1 MRIIDLIK
9 LADIDRQVEIVIKN
23 LEKYEKYF
31 SYKEEKIRNV
41 QEALIE
47 NLLNTEAKENNNDL
61 LVFEKCWDSLV
72 DDGPEEIID
81 VSFVKKDEL
90 REFFKNTGKIT
101 FPVIDTEKLEHDK
114 YTEEEL
120 IDIIDSIPELPQPY
134 SFIFSPWEDILG
146 AEVFVQSIEETE
158 MQECIY
164 QLLYELSFN
173 GITKEQ
179 QDKNRKDFETS
190 MNSFKELGESDYI
203 SFDDMKERMGFK
215 DDRTEEEKR
224 EDKRK
229 MYINIIKTFK
239 NRTDLINKIREFG
252 FDGI

>member
-9 LADIDRQVEIVIKN
+9 LADIDKQVEITIKN
-23 LEKYEKYF
+23 LEKYEKCF
-31 SYKEEKIRNV
+31 SYKEEKLRNI
-41 QEALIE
+41 QETLIE
-47 NLLNTEAKENNNDL
+47 NLLNTEVKENANDL
-61 LVFEKCWDSLV
+61 LLFEKCWESLV
-72 DDGPEEIID
+72 DDEPEEIID
-81 VSFVKKDEL
+81 VSLIKKDEL
-90 REFFKNTGKIT
+90 KEFLENTGKIT
-101 FPVIDTEKLEHDK
+101 FPVIDIEKLEHDK

-120 IDIIDSIPELPQPY
+120 IDIIDSIPELPQSY

-229 MYINIIKTFK
+229 MYINIIKAFK
-239 NRTDLINKIREFG
+239 NRTDMINKIRKFG
-252 FDGI
+252 FEEN